1 MLPRRNLEAIGAVGV
16 NLRPFS
22 FGGSVCSAGVPNLGK
37 PLCRQKTV
45 YIKTH
50 ETAIN
55 RPMDHTGETQRTF

>member
-1 MLPRRNLEAIGAVGV
+1 MLSRRNLEAIGAVGG

-22 FGGSVCSAGVPNLGK
+22 FGGSVEPLRWSAQPYGE
-37 PLCRQKTV
+37 KTV

-55 RPMDHTGETQRTF
+55 RPVDHTGKT